1 MDAVQGTFVARFRT
15 VEKLDGVGVERE
27 PLEELYCLLW
37 EDVVQLKDVDD
48 HVDEGASN
56 DEGTKE
62 YDHSDHNPVACFKRN
77 LIYKKSEYCKSPSS
91 VTSSSAVWQLREVIC
106 NPIYEI
112 LFKSSKSFEISDL
125 QQVITLYGDKSPGQ
139 LAKWLVRPWEREM

>member
-1 MDAVQGTFVARFRT
+1 MDAVQGIFFARFRT
-15 VEKLDGVGVERE
+15 LEKLDGVGVERE

-62 YDHSDHNPVACFKRN
+62 YDHSDHNPVACFKR
-77 LIYKKSEYCKSPSS
+77 
-91 VTSSSAVWQLREVIC
+91 
-106 NPIYEI
+106 
-112 LFKSSKSFEISDL
+112 DL
-125 QQVITLYGDKSPGQ
+125 MT
-139 LAKWLVRPWEREM
+139 ERFVEDI